1 MTLDSGVTTTGVMT
15 SLHSEPGTEVRLVS
29 ELDARRSLTDICSV
43 EVLREFE

>member
-29 ELDARRSLTDICSV
+29 ELDARRSLTEICSV